1 MFETYPLVYCIWLL
15 FFIVIGTSLSYWKK
29 FEVYFMVYGMM
40 HAWGTLWYMVW
51 TLDVDMVYMRIYI
64 SDRESDRWMVQYQ
77 WK

>member
-1 MFETYPLVYCIWLL
+1 
-15 FFIVIGTSLSYWKK
+15 
-29 FEVYFMVYGMM
+29 MVYGMM

-64 SDRESDRWMVQYQ
+64 SDRDSDRWMVQYQ